1 MPTMFGCLTA
11 ARNCRSATA
20 AAAAPSSA
28 ALSRPLSTPRRRP
41 GRDDRYRRRLEPAAV
56 AEPAVDRPAA
66 ARLPAHHPVHRPSGG
81 ERQLFTTETQRAQSR
96 QKRNGIV
103 GELKSSLSSLSLCP
117 LCG

>member
-1 MPTMFGCLTA
+1 A
-11 ARNCRSATA
+11 AGPGRRGGA
-20 AAAAPSSA
+20 AGAA
-28 ALSRPLSTPRRRP
+28 RRRP

-117 LCG
+117 LCGLCASVVNTLLY